1 MCLLCGEASFGRHAI
16 SMTERPAH
24 RLAGLWWE
32 GTYAEAAGGATR
44 AALAA
49 VKDVSDSRDTLWKS
63 PIVGLSWSQGENGLR
78 YFCGIAIEADE
89 AVSAGFSIIDLPS
102 TEFAGSWHGPDDAD
116 VVSHLGRIL
125 EWLRLQGLSWDRTH
139 CEQREEYAPD
149 VDLDAPPALR
159 LMLPVTR
166 SLDERDA

>member
-1 MCLLCGEASFGRHAI
+1 
-16 SMTERPAH
+16 MTERPAH

-32 GTYAEAAGGATR
+32 GTHAQAAGGATR

-49 VKDVSDSRDTLWKS
+49 VKDVSDSRDALWKS
-63 PIVGLSWSQGENGLR
+63 PIVGLSWSQGADGLR
-78 YFCGIAIEADE
+78 YFCGIAIEAEE
-89 AVSAGFSIIDLPS
+89 AVPDVFSIVDLPS
-102 TEFAGSWHGPDDAD
+102 MEFAGSWHGPDDGD

-125 EWLRLQGLSWDRTH
+125 EWLRLQGLAWDGTH
-139 CEQREEYAPD
+139 CQQREEYAPD

-166 SLDERDA
+166 TLEPRDA